1 MKMSEIDQY
10 EKSYRRQMV
19 RSSFQSLF
27 WHVLIERKK
36 EIGLTLKGL
45 SDKLGIN
52 KSYIS
57 RSFSEPPNWQIDKIS
72 DMSDALDVDIII
84 TARDRRTGRI
94 YTPHGGM
101 IEMVTTSSQN
111 QPLRAPSIT
120 LSAKSDNRVT
130 A

>member
-10 EKSYRRQMV
+10 ERSYRRQMV

-27 WHVLIERKK
+27 WHVLLERKK

-45 SDKLGIN
+45 ADRLGIN

-72 DMSDALDVDIII
+72 DMSDALGVDIII
-84 TARDRRTGRI
+84 TARDRRTGRM
-94 YTPHGGM
+94 YTPHGGT
-101 IEMVTTSSQN
+101 IEMAATSSLN
-111 QPLRAPSIT
+111 QYPASPSMT
-120 LSAKSDNRVT
+120 LSAQSDNRVT

>member
-1 MKMSEIDQY
+1 MSEIDQY
-10 EKSYRRQMV
+10 ERSYRRQMV

-27 WHVLIERKK
+27 WHVLLERKK

-45 SDKLGIN
+45 ADRLNIN

-72 DMSDALDVDIII
+72 DMSDALNVDIII

-101 IEMVTTSSQN
+101 MEMARTSSQN
-111 QPLRAPSIT
+111 QSQTAPSIT
-120 LSAKSDNRVT
+120 RSAQSDYRVT